1 MAQRDV
7 LLEAVKDRAMA
18 LYSRAAIRLE
28 ERLQAARASLSSTN
42 RASRCW
48 RASSTS
54 TTGDRAGA
62 GLPTRAPRG
71 SASPL
76 PPRVTAH
83 APPLQPDA
91 DRVARFERQAR
102 LLASLNH
109 PLKAMLSGP
118 RLD

>member
-1 MAQRDV
+1 MTERELDF
-7 LLEAVKDRAMA
+7 
-18 LYSRAAIRLE
+18 RLVHRE
-28 ERLQAARASLSSTN
+28 
-42 RASRCW
+42 
-48 RASSTS
+48 
-54 TTGDRAGA
+54 G
-62 GLPTRAPRG
+62 
-71 SASPL
+71 ASPL